1 MQVEVKSPLEADI
14 KKWMPE
20 PKQERFISIPYDIF
34 EAFYGGV

>member
-1 MQVEVKSPLEADI
+1 MNVQVASPMEVEI

-34 EAFYGGV
+34 EAFFGGV